1 MWFAEAEKVSAA
13 TKTASALKSKYTFM
27 ASKKSAAVTGQG
39 QGRQHQ
45 LPLAPSSSDSSPET
59 AEKSAWKAASSSG
72 KTPMSRSQF
81 WNPTVSV
88 TDIIQ
93 GKIQMELDGEGQAGR
108 DQAGRGETAEQ
119 TCRDAA
125 EKDASG
131 KGSSQKAAEKCEE
144 AETVAGKR
152 EGLEEVAGKRDGPEK
167 AAGKKCEGA
176 EKLAGRSGGESAVE
190 EGKKG
195 AGGKAEK
202 EERKINAKRKE
213 GGTTAAPARKLSL
226 IHISEPTRPP

>member
-39 QGRQHQ
+39 QGQGRQHQ
-45 LPLAPSSSDSSPET
+45 LPQAPSSSDSSPET

-88 TDIIQ
+88 MDIIQ
-93 GKIQMELDGEGQAGR
+93 GKIQMQQELDDEGQAGR
-108 DQAGRGETAEQ
+108 DQAGRGKTAEQ
-119 TCRDAA
+119 TRRDAA

-144 AETVAGKR
+144 AETVAGKH
-152 EGLEEVAGKRDGPEK
+152 EGLEEVAGE
-167 AAGKKCEGA
+167 
-176 EKLAGRSGGESAVE
+176 
-190 EGKKG
+190 
-195 AGGKAEK
+195 
-202 EERKINAKRKE
+202 
-213 GGTTAAPARKLSL
+213 T
-226 IHISEPTRPP
+226 